1 MCALLLTRGAGVDA
15 QAPLHAK
22 PGTKQQP
29 SHNKVYNPAAD
40 MSFMKEQVQLHG
52 AKSDEEWEGRV
63 KGFLDI
69 NAKKKML
76 VLLDHGEAN
85 FHGEVFYSV
94 ANRVKELMPEHDLT
108 FVVDSS
114 CTFPG
119 VG

>member
-1 MCALLLTRGAGVDA
+1 MAF
-15 QAPLHAK
+15 
-22 PGTKQQP
+22 TKKQ
-29 SHNKVYNPAAD
+29 V
-40 MSFMKEQVQLHG
+40 EQYG

-63 KGFLDI
+63 KRFMDV

-76 VLLDHGEAN
+76 MLLDHG
-85 FHGEVFYSV
+85 GVLPRRGV
-94 ANRVKELMPEHDLT
+94 VQLANRVKELMPEHDLT